1 MALVKEGNLFFRKS
15 GRQSA
20 LVVPTYSQIVNGE
33 TEVNRGDMIAFLD
46 LEDITLS
53 SKYLPQYQERIK
65 LFNERARKSLD
76 IFPDKNGIL
85 VGSNCFAPLVLRE
98 FLPKNSKLATMYDL
112 EKLGGENPEI
122 FKGFYID
129 TGLFLRTPGDS
140 YKPNDLL
147 AKDLA
152 EQLKHKGIT
161 LETPKIIY
169 FDALDLDENLE
180 FEYGLVYKLNGRAN
194 LGKNI
199 IDSPE
204 LTNDFM
210 FMTINEKGIPVKD
223 ENGSRKIYTRS
234 DGLSRFYLDRIS
246 GVGSDGRDLAYS
258 VGDGQVVVIE
268 NKQSLEKKSQ
278 ERGSQ

>member
-33 TEVNRGDMIAFLD
+33 TEVNRGDMRAFLD
-46 LEDITLS
+46 LEDVTLS

-76 IFPDKNGIL
+76 IFPDKKGIL
-85 VGSNCFAPLVLRE
+85 MGSNCFAPLVLRE
-98 FLPKNSKLATMYDL
+98 FLPKDSRLATMYDL
-112 EKLGGENPEI
+112 EKLGRENPD
-122 FKGFYID
+122 FLRGFYID
-129 TGLFLRTPGDS
+129 TGLVLRTPGDS
-140 YKPNDLL
+140 YRPNDLL
-147 AKDLA
+147 AKNLA

-180 FEYGLVYKLNGRAN
+180 SEYGLVYKLNGRAN

-199 IDSPE
+199 IDAPE

-223 ENGSRKIYTRS
+223 ENGSRKIHTRS

-246 GVGSDGRDLAYS
+246 GVGSDGRDLAGS
-258 VGDGQVVVIE
+258 DDDGQVVVIE